1 MSLCGLAISQTTEA
15 LDAPEPLLIGS
26 ELAITRL
33 TRKYFRFL
41 PTTCMLSPAGQPDAV
56 SYSNRRSL
64 INVSVLAY
72 FAPLRETRMPRA
84 TSQPDPLIINWL
96 TVCQAFEKSDSKP
109 ACRRPQHRAPHR
121 RGQGSRGLHSG

>member
-1 MSLCGLAISQTTEA
+1 
-15 LDAPEPLLIGS
+15 
-26 ELAITRL
+26 
-33 TRKYFRFL
+33 
-41 PTTCMLSPAGQPDAV
+41 MLSPAGQPDAV

-96 TVCQAFEKSDSKP
+96 TVRQAFEKSDLQASMPPP
-109 ACRRPQHRAPHR
+109 AARYIDAGSRRPV
-121 RGQGSRGLHSG
+121 

>member
-72 FAPLRETRMPRA
+72 FAPLRETGMPRA

-96 TVCQAFEKSDSKP
+96 TVRQAFEKSDLPTRMPPP
-109 ACRRPQHRAPHR
+109 AARYIDAPSRRPV
-121 RGQGSRGLHSG
+121 